1 MHLSQKFD
9 TLVDHVRR
17 LQVAQSY
24 RQALILKLEYLKTQS
39 LCESDRRDNF
49 RNIRDAWEALQ
60 REAMQVK
67 AFDKFKRDQCFWNSL
82 EVFVGASPPIVH
94 KPPPQSVP
102 RDQYE
107 KWDASNL
114 LKYLEDQSGQKPVL
128 EHMEWLSLRIGLIYL
143 HSQSQSTRMMQ
154 DRNRKQ
160 IQFVYESIRPLLV
173 KSKLLDPFK
182 KHENLQ
188 RRWKAFIKG
197 SII

>member
-9 TLVDHVRR
+9 TLIDHVRR

-67 AFDKFKRDQCFWNSL
+67 AFEKFKRDQSFWNSM
-82 EVFVGASPPIVH
+82 EVFVGTSAPIIH
-94 KPPPQSVP
+94 KPPPPSPP
-102 RDQYE
+102 RDPYE

-114 LKYLEDQSGQKPVL
+114 LKHLEIESGKKPVL
-128 EHMEWLSLRIGLIYL
+128 EHAEWLALRIGLIYL
-143 HSQSQSTRMMQ
+143 HSQSESARMVQ
-154 DRNRKQ
+154 DRNRKN
-160 IQFVYESIRPLLV
+160 IQFVYESIRPLLI
-173 KSKLLDPFK
+173 KSKLLDPFRS
-182 KHENLQ
+182 HQNLQ
-188 RRWKAFIKG
+188 RRWKAFVNG
-197 SII
+197 SIV